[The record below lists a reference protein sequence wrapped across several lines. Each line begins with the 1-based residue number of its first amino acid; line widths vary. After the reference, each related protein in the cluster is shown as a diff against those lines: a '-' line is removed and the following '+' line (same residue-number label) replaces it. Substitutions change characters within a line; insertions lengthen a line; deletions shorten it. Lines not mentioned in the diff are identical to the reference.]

1 MPQGEMDLSGIIER
15 LMKSEDAAQMIEK
28 LKASVEN
35 APKEAAN
42 APEKDAAAEDD
53 TSVSQ
58 LPSTDQLSEKLPQIM
73 TALAPLMDNGVIG
86 SGKLCRTSS
95 ERNNLLSAMRP
106 FMSEGRRSM
115 IDSFMTLS
123 KLSGLM
129 ELLPKKK

>member
-1 MPQGEMDLSGIIER
+1 MDLSGIIER

-42 APEKDAAAEDD
+42 APEKDAGAKDD

-86 SGKLCRTSS
+86 SGKLGRTSS

>member
-1 MPQGEMDLSGIIER
+1 MDLSGIIER

-35 APKEAAN
+35 APKESAN
-42 APEKDAAAEDD
+42 APEKDAVAEDD

-73 TALAPLMDNGVIG
+73 TALAPLIDNGVIG
-86 SGKLCRTSS
+86 SGKLGRTSS